1 MNKIFSAHMSCPI
14 INTVIEGRNDKCK
27 QRQSCVQGNDA
38 KSDKTLLAAAVW
50 RGGEGVGAQILI
62 SFLH

>member
-1 MNKIFSAHMSCPI
+1 MSCPI

-38 KSDKTLLAAAVW
+38 KSDKTLLAAAV
-50 RGGEGVGAQILI
+50 
-62 SFLH
+62 